1 MKFTVLTLFPEI
13 PRAFFESSIM
23 AKAVERGI
31 IAYDLVNIR
40 DFAFDRHKTCDDA
53 PYGGGAGQ
61 LLMPEPLGRALDSVE
76 AYRRTK
82 HVIYVTPGGRTFTQQ
97 KARQLSRMDELVL
110 ICGRYEGI
118 DQRII
123 DLYVDE
129 EISIGDYV
137 MSSGEVAATVIID
150 SVYRLVQDDITEESL
165 DEESFSGG
173 LLEYPQYT
181 RPGVYKGM
189 EVPAVLTGGNH
200 EEIRKWRLMKSLQKT
215 LKNRPDLVQQAR
227 LTGTLSDEAEKMI
240 DELAGFVNY
249 KNNRK
254 QSRQL
259 RSVQERLKRQD
270 AARRRK
276 EQDAGC
282 NSQEQ

>member
-23 AKAVERGI
+23 EKAVKKGI

-40 DFAFDRHKTCDDA
+40 DFAFDKHHTCDDA

-61 LLMPEPLGRALDSVE
+61 LLLPEPLGLALDSVE
-76 AYRRTK
+76 AYKKTK
-82 HVIYVTPGGRTFTQQ
+82 HTIYVTPSGKPFTQKKAQELSQ
-97 KARQLSRMDELVL
+97 KDELVL

-123 DLYVDE
+123 DSYVDE

-150 SVYRLVQDDITEESL
+150 TVYRLVEGVITKESL
-165 DEESFSGG
+165 DEESFSGD

-181 RPGVYKGM
+181 RPNVYKGM
-189 EVPAVLTGGNH
+189 EVPSVLSSGNH
-200 EEIRKWRLMKSLQKT
+200 EEIRKWRLKKSLQKT
-215 LKNRPDLVQQAR
+215 LRNRPDLIQQAR
-227 LTGTLSDEAEKMI
+227 MMGTLSEEAEKMI
-240 DELAGFVNY
+240 EQLTDFVSY

-254 QSRQL
+254 QKSKL
-259 RSVQERLKRQD
+259 RCIQERIKRNV
-270 AARRRK
+270 K
-276 EQDAGC
+276 
-282 NSQEQ
+282 

>member
-40 DFAFDRHKTCDDA
+40 DFALDRHKTCDDA

-61 LLMPEPLGRALDSVE
+61 LLLPEPLGRALDSVE
-76 AYRRTK
+76 AYKRGK
-82 HVIYVTPGGRTFTQQ
+82 HVVYVTPGGRPFTQE
-97 KARQLSRMDELVL
+97 KALEYSRKDELVL
-110 ICGRYEGI
+110 VCGRYEGI

-123 DLYVDE
+123 DYYVDE

-137 MSSGEVAATVIID
+137 MSSGELAAAVVVD
-150 SVYRLVQDDITEESL
+150 AVYRLVDGVITEESL

-181 RPGVYKGM
+181 RPSVYRGM
-189 EVPAVLTGGNH
+189 EVPEVLTGGNH
-200 EEIRKWRLMKSLQKT
+200 EELRKWRLRKSLQKT
-215 LKNRPDLVQQAR
+215 LMNRPDLIAKAR
-227 LTGTLSDEAEKMI
+227 MSGTLDGEAENMI
-240 DELAGFVNY
+240 GELAGYTSY
-249 KNNRK
+249 KNDRK
-254 QSRQL
+254 QARML
-259 RSVQERLKRQD
+259 RARQERLKRASSGGQD
-270 AARRRK
+270 AEGQDK
-276 EQDAGC
+276 E
-282 NSQEQ
+282 N

>member
-23 AKAVERGI
+23 AKAVKRGI

-40 DFAFDRHKTCDDA
+40 DFALDRHKTCDDA

-61 LLMPEPLGRALDSVE
+61 LLLPEPLGRALDSVE

-82 HVIYVTPGGRTFTQQ
+82 HVVYVTPGGKPFTQE
-97 KARQLSRMDELVL
+97 KAREFSRMDELVL
-110 ICGRYEGI
+110 VCGRYEGI

-123 DLYVDE
+123 DYYVDE

-137 MSSGEVAATVIID
+137 MSSGELAATVIVD
-150 SVYRLVQDDITEESL
+150 AVYRLVEDVITEESL
-165 DEESFSGG
+165 DEESFTGG

-181 RPGVYKGM
+181 RPSVYKGM
-189 EVPAVLTGGNH
+189 EVPEVLAGGNH
-200 EEIRKWRLMKSLQKT
+200 EEIRKWRLRKSLQKT
-215 LKNRPDLVQQAR
+215 LMNRPDLIYKAR
-227 LTGTLSDEAEKMI
+227 MTGTLTAEAEKMI
-240 DELAGFVNY
+240 DEIAGYVNY

-254 QSRQL
+254 QGRQL
-259 RSVQERLKRQD
+259 RAVQERLKRASSNTQPD
-270 AARRRK
+270 TESLLK
-276 EQDAGC
+276 EK
-282 NSQEQ
+282 

>member
-40 DFAFDRHKTCDDA
+40 DFALDRHKTCDDA

-61 LLMPEPLGRALDSVE
+61 LLLAEPLGRALDSVE
-76 AYRRTK
+76 AYKRGK
-82 HVIYVTPGGRTFTQQ
+82 HVVYVTPGGKPFTQE
-97 KARQLSRMDELVL
+97 KALEYSRMEDLVL

-123 DLYVDE
+123 DYYVDE

-137 MSSGEVAATVIID
+137 MSSGELAAAVVVD
-150 SVYRLVQDDITEESL
+150 AVYRLVDGVITQESL

-181 RPGVYKGM
+181 RPSVYRGM
-189 EVPAVLTGGNH
+189 EVPEVLTGGNH
-200 EEIRKWRLMKSLQKT
+200 EEIRKWRLYKSLQKT
-215 LKNRPDLVQQAR
+215 LMNRPDLIAKAR
-227 LTGTLSDEAEKMI
+227 MNGTLGEEAEKMI
-240 DELAGFVNY
+240 GELAGHISY
-249 KNNRK
+249 KNDR
-254 QSRQL
+254 RQGRML
-259 RSVQERLKRQD
+259 RTRQERLKRAASKAGQD
-270 AARRRK
+270 AESHDK
-276 EQDAGC
+276 E
-282 NSQEQ
+282 